1 MSSNLK
7 GHDMKRGLMEFKE
20 WMTKAFPAILPLLI
34 FTIEALSCLGQTS
47 REGMTRQLDLKVF
60 YFRNLR
66 QEINDGFNVIQLV
79 PKISDPK
86 SRISLYVP
94 VGILQELKLQ
104 PPFEKETKKM
114 IFLSPRILASVFRK
128 DQFEICLGVYSEIMM
143 QKGSSNPPFCGLT
156 SGVGW
161 SNLAR
166 NVYFRLELGYDLLS
180 SCCHHPEWNLGI
192 TFTYRLSPGGRNRAA
207 LFIPNHFQA
216 SMTKAVETGNSAF

>member
-1 MSSNLK
+1 
-7 GHDMKRGLMEFKE
+7 MKRGLKE
-20 WMTKAFPAILPLLI
+20 DKARTKKAFSALLFLLI
-34 FTIEALSCLGQTS
+34 SVIQAGSILGQPS
-47 REGMTRQLDLKVF
+47 REGMTRQIDLKVF

-66 QEINDGFNVIQLV
+66 QEINDGFNVVQLV

-94 VGILQELKLQ
+94 IGIFQELKLQ
-104 PPFEKETKKM
+104 PPSEKESKTM
-114 IFLSPRILASVFRK
+114 MFLSPRILASVFRK

-143 QKGSSNPPFCGLT
+143 QKGNSNPPFCGLT
-156 SGVGW
+156 TGLGW

-166 NVYFRLELGYDLLS
+166 NIYIRLELGYDLLS
-180 SCCHHPEWNLGI
+180 SCCHHPECNLGI
-192 TFTYRLSPGGRNRAA
+192 TFAYRLSPGGKNRAA